1 MYPDHEGNR
10 TGDISPSWGQPNTR
24 VHTAL
29 SRRRARQGPGE
40 GDGTNV
46 AFMPPRTM
54 KILGEGRPRGPRRG
68 GGRTTDVARQHD
80 TGRPQGDKNS
90 GGLNPAPGEHTR
102 WAVLSLVRYIVLKH
116 ILCAIFY
123 ILCSIFY
130 ILYSIFYILYSIFYI
145 LYSIFYILHLYAS
158 ICIYMHLYASI
169 CIYMYMHT
177 YVYVYIYTYTSWESF
192 QKIALDLQGSRRFIF
207 TRTCIYVRIHMNRWP
222 LFQQKP

>member
-1 MYPDHEGNR
+1 
-10 TGDISPSWGQPNTR
+10 
-24 VHTAL
+24 
-29 SRRRARQGPGE
+29 
-40 GDGTNV
+40 
-46 AFMPPRTM
+46 M

-158 ICIYMHLYASI
+158 ICIYMHLYVYAHI
-169 CIYMYMHT
+169 CIC
-177 YVYVYIYTYTSWESF
+177 VYIYIHIMGIFSENSPRFAGFSKVYIYTYMYIRTYTYESLASF
-192 QKIALDLQGSRRFIF
+192 PTKALDLQGSQKSPI
-207 TRTCIYVRIHMNRWP
+207 CSPKAAHICACLAKSIHMCVYIYIYIYIYIQTMYTGGYIHYRH
-222 LFQQKP
+222 